1 MILLMNGGWTMII
14 TIARECGCSGDEIG
28 EALSEK
34 YGIAFYN
41 KSILI
46 DSAKDRGIYTRYP
59 DFFAENPT
67 DSLLKS
73 AEKGDDLDIIRQTP
87 IKALNEAIE
96 VHDCVIIGRC
106 ANYAFKDRKDLL
118 RVFLCGDVKKRIE
131 KTAEKYGV
139 DTAKATEIVE
149 ETDARRKDFQTYYT
163 GEDWGYA
170 GNYDICLNEGVLGTD
185 TTIDVICH
193 FVDEIMSNE

>member
-1 MILLMNGGWTMII
+1 MLKNGGVTMII

-41 KSILI
+41 KKILI
-46 DSAKDRGIYTRYP
+46 DSAKDRGIYNRYP
-59 DFFAENPT
+59 DFFAENPAN
-67 DSLLKS
+67 SLLRS
-73 AEKGDDLDIIRQTP
+73 ITMDGNLDIARQTP

-106 ANYAFKDRKDLL
+106 ANYAFKERKDLL
-118 RVFLCGDVKKRIE
+118 RVFLCGDKNQRVA
-131 KTAEKYGV
+131 KTAAKYNIS
-139 DTAKATEIVE
+139 TEKATEIVE
-149 ETDARRKDFQTYYT
+149 QTDERRKDFQSYNT

-170 GNYDICLNEGVLGTD
+170 GNYDICLNESVLGTD
-185 TTIDVICH
+185 KTIEVICH
-193 FVDEIMSNE
+193 FVEDMIRND

>member
-1 MILLMNGGWTMII
+1 MII

-46 DSAKDRGIYTRYP
+46 DSAKDRGIYNRYP
-59 DFFAENPT
+59 DFFAENPA
-67 DSLLKS
+67 DSLRRE
-73 AEKGDDLDIIRQTP
+73 AYGNDDVVRETP
-87 IKALNEAIE
+87 MKALNEAIE

-118 RVFLCGDVKKRIE
+118 RIFLCGDKESRIA
-131 KTAEKYGV
+131 KTAEKYNISKERAAQIV
-139 DTAKATEIVE
+139 D
-149 ETDARRKDFQTYYT
+149 ETDERRKEFQSYYT

-170 GNYDICLNEGVLGTD
+170 GNYDLCLNESILGTD
-185 TTIDVICH
+185 TTIEVICH
-193 FVDEIMSNE
+193 FVDDMITND